1 MGTTTPYGEHSDSH
15 WHLHH
20 GRNRVY
26 ARAIP
31 APFSSGVSGSAN
43 AAGHVLDGA
52 GDGDL
57 SVKDRALLKHFQ
69 ARMPHGL
76 GVPDVKPD
84 TDP

>member
-1 MGTTTPYGEHSDSH
+1 MGATEY
-15 WHLHH
+15 
-20 GRNRVY
+20 Y

-57 SVKDRALLKHFQ
+57 SVK
-69 ARMPHGL
+69 
-76 GVPDVKPD
+76 
-84 TDP
+84 